1 MLIAYDQYFGR
12 IKLVGI
18 IVYFIPYQKSGR
30 VCAGITGRV
39 YPEYALRDIK
49 DLIAKDILA
58 ETEEGGRSANYV
70 LRD

>member
-39 YPEYALRDIK
+39 CPEYAK
-49 DLIAKDILA
+49 KQ
-58 ETEEGGRSANYV
+58 
-70 LRD
+70 